1 MVAHHTVWQWW
12 KKDKVIMAKKKAV
25 YKSYLLRVWRDEEN
39 GRIRIRL
46 EEVQENPQ
54 ILHFAEVDHFIGF
67 LLTEPQSQEPT
78 SGTEN
83 NM

>member
-1 MVAHHTVWQWW
+1 
-12 KKDKVIMAKKKAV
+12 MAKKKAV

-46 EEVQENPQ
+46 EEVKENPQ
-54 ILHFAEVDHFIGF
+54 ILYFADVDHFIGF
-67 LLTEPQSQEPT
+67 LLTGPQAPEPT
-78 SGTEN
+78 AGAEN

>member
-1 MVAHHTVWQWW
+1 
-12 KKDKVIMAKKKAV
+12 MAKKKAV

-54 ILHFAEVDHFIGF
+54 ILHFADVDHFIGF
-67 LLTEPQSQEPT
+67 LLTEPPAPERPA
-78 SGTEN
+78 GAEN

>member
-1 MVAHHTVWQWW
+1 
-12 KKDKVIMAKKKAV
+12 MAKKKAV

-54 ILHFAEVDHFIGF
+54 ILHFADIDQFIGF
-67 LLTEPQSQEPT
+67 LLTEPPAPERPT
-78 SGTEN
+78 GAEN

>member
-1 MVAHHTVWQWW
+1 
-12 KKDKVIMAKKKAV
+12 MAKKKAV

-46 EEVQENPQ
+46 EVVQENPQ
-54 ILHFAEVDHFIGF
+54 IFHFADVDHFIGF
-67 LLTEPQSQEPT
+67 LLTEPPAPEPPV
-78 SGTEN
+78 GAEN

>member
-1 MVAHHTVWQWW
+1 
-12 KKDKVIMAKKKAV
+12 MAKRKAV

-46 EEVQENPQ
+46 EEVKENPQ
-54 ILHFAEVDHFIGF
+54 ILHFADVDHFIGF
-67 LLTEPQSQEPT
+67 LLTEPPAPERPA
-78 SGTEN
+78 GAEN

>member
-1 MVAHHTVWQWW
+1 
-12 KKDKVIMAKKKAV
+12 MAKKKAV

-54 ILHFAEVDHFIGF
+54 ILHFADVDHFIGF
-67 LLTEPQSQEPT
+67 LLTEPPDRERT
-78 SGTEN
+78 AGAEN
-83 NM
+83 NI